1 MAFNEI
7 RRSPVRV
14 VVADDHPVFREGLI
28 RLLETR
34 PDLVV
39 VGEASDGQE
48 AMQRSVELRPD
59 VLLLDVA
66 MPGTNGLAALRAME
80 QSGMPTRVIMV
91 TAAIERADIVV
102 ALRLGARGIVTKA
115 SASEVLWKCI
125 RTVMG
130 GEYWVGRNRVADLEN
145 ALREVAEPAQGASR
159 KLFGLTPRE
168 LEMVAAILAG
178 FTNIDIAARFGI
190 SEKTVKHH
198 LTNVF
203 DKLGVSNRFELALFA
218 LHHNLVAQPIAA
230 DMPQVAIG
238 PAA

>member
-34 PDLVV
+34 PDLIV
-39 VGEASDGQE
+39 VGQASDGQE
-48 AMQRSVELRPD
+48 AMQVSAGLQPD

-66 MPGTNGLAALRAME
+66 MPGTNGLAALRAM
-80 QSGMPTRVIMV
+80 QQTGTHTRVILV

-125 RTVMG
+125 RAVMG
-130 GEYWVGRNRVADLEN
+130 GEYWVGRNRVTDLEN
-145 ALREVAEPAQGASR
+145 ALREVAEPARGVVRRQ
-159 KLFGLTPRE
+159 FGLTPRE
-168 LEMVAAILAG
+168 LEMIAAILAG
-178 FTNIDIAARFGI
+178 FTNIDIAGRFGI

-198 LTNVF
+198 LTNIF
-203 DKLGVSNRFELALFA
+203 DKLGVSNRLELALFA

-230 DMPQVAIG
+230 DVPQVAIG